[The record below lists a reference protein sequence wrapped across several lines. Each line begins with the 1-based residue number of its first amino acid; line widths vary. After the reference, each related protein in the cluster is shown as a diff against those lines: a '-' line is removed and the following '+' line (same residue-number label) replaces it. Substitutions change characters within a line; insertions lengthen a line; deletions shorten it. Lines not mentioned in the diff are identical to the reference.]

1 MPDLLP
7 DLEVAPEPPAQG
19 KGVTPEMI
27 ARGEGLFFSV
37 GCALCHS
44 NQHRSITPDLR
55 RMQPGTHEQFAAI
68 VRGGLLVDNGMPR
81 WDNILTEQDS
91 AAIHAWLIDLQR
103 RTRADELAKREAG
116 IPIDAPSAAKLS
128 GY

>member
-1 MPDLLP
+1 
-7 DLEVAPEPPAQG
+7 
-19 KGVTPEMI
+19 
-27 ARGEGLFFSV
+27 
-37 GCALCHS
+37 
-44 NQHRSITPDLR
+44 
-55 RMQPGTHEQFAAI
+55 MQPGTHEQFAAI

-81 WDNILTEQDS
+81 WDDILTEQDS